1 MNLYTTLKELCL
13 VPGISGREKNVREII
28 SKKIAPFVS
37 EVRTDTLGNLIALK
51 KGRSGEKRIM
61 LCAHMDEIGLL
72 ANFIED
78 SGLVRVG
85 VIGGVNLAAYAYTKV
100 ISERGVAGVL
110 TPDASA
116 SFSELTADKMYIDLG
131 VSTKKEAERKVRI
144 GDSFVVEPSLFK
156 LGGKRVAGRP
166 IDDRVGCLILLAV
179 AESLKDAELDADVY
193 FVFSVQEE
201 VGCRGSVTATYGIA
215 PTESI
220 CLDVTSTGDRPGSK
234 PMACALGKGAAIKI
248 KDRSVICHE
257 EIVNALENI
266 AKENKIPVQ
275 KEILTFGGTDTSSM
289 QLTGAG
295 SMAGAISIPM
305 RNVHTA
311 VECCDMGD
319 VEASVKLLEKYLV
332 ARG

>member
-13 VPGISGREKNVREII
+13 IPGISGREKNIREAIE
-28 SKKIAPFVS
+28 KKIAPLVS

-51 KGRSGEKRIM
+51 KGSKGDKRIM

-72 ANFIED
+72 VNFIED
-78 SGLVRVG
+78 NGLIRVG
-85 VIGGVNLAAYAYTKV
+85 TIGGVNLAAYAYGRV
-100 ISERGVAGVL
+100 LSENGVAGVL
-110 TPDASA
+110 APDASA
-116 SFSELTADKMYIDLG
+116 AIGELTADKVYIDIG
-131 VSTKKEAERKVRI
+131 ATSKKEAERRVRI
-144 GDSFVVEPSLFK
+144 GDSFVAEPSLFK
-156 LGGKRVAGRP
+156 LCGKRVAGRP
-166 IDDRVGCLILLAV
+166 IDDRVGCLVLLAV
-179 AESLKDAELDADVY
+179 AERLRDITLEADVY

-201 VGCRGSVTATYGIA
+201 VGCRGSLTATYGIA
-215 PTESI
+215 PTEAI
-220 CLDVTSTGDRPGSK
+220 CLDVTSTGDRPGAK
-234 PMACALGKGAAIKI
+234 PMACALGKGTAIKI

-257 EIVNALENI
+257 EIVSALESI

-295 SMAGAISIPM
+295 CRAGALSIPT
-305 RNVHTA
+305 RNVHSS

-319 VEASVKLLEKYLV
+319 VEATVALLEKYLL